1 MKVGD
6 LVKHKEDEVMG
17 LIVDG
22 PVAVVDGV
30 FQRVCPAEPEGIE
43 RYGFVVHWFDLKTPN
58 TESHTVMSVI
68 SPAYKKVENNLN
80 TDE

>member
-22 PVAVVDGV
+22 PVVHDTSRHGKPDIYSP
-30 FQRVCPAEPEGIE
+30 R
-43 RYGFVVHWFDLKTPN
+43 FVVHWFDLKTPN